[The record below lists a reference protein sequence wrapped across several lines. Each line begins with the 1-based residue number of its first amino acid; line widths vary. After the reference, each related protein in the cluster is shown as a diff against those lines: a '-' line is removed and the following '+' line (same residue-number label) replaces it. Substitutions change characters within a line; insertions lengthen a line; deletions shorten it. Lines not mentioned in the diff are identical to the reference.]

1 MPQNVCKV
9 ILVIPCTSYSNL
21 RKMAKT
27 IQVFN
32 ETTVCCKGE
41 DSGGH
46 PLIYLSLEG
55 VDKVMCP
62 YCSIVFEKI
71 RRH

>member
-1 MPQNVCKV
+1 
-9 ILVIPCTSYSNL
+9 
-21 RKMAKT
+21 MAKT